1 MKRSRFEQNK
11 SNIRSRETGA
21 AVSRKRRRR
30 RSSVA
35 KMALVVTV
43 LLVAAVG
50 TVLSLTVFFK
60 IKSIDVYGET
70 RYSSKEIIKV
80 ANVKLESNLVRLDS
94 EAISDKIEKQ
104 LPYIEEVKIKKRLPT
119 TLEFNVV
126 AAKIAGYIAAEDGY
140 YIVSTEGKLLEKT
153 ADKPEK
159 MAEINGITLEKP
171 VVSQHITGENDNIS
185 YVKKIYEAFG
195 EGMSANI
202 TSLSVGDRIDLSF
215 VYNNRVTVKLGSE
228 NDLAEKLRFVVLTLS
243 DTNKIS
249 EDDMGIIYA
258 GNAKKISFLRKGSY
272 SEYLSALE
280 SEQNS
285 ENEQNTSS
293 GIAQTESEGVKT
305 ESNVESSLNSR

>member
-11 SNIRSRETGA
+11 SNIRSREQGTA
-21 AVSRKRRRR
+21 TVSRKRRRR

-80 ANVKLESNLVRLDS
+80 ADVQLESNLVRLDS
-94 EAISDKIEKQ
+94 GLISEKIEQ
-104 LPYIEEVKIKKRLPT
+104 ELPYIEEVKIKKKLPT
-119 TLEFNVV
+119 TLEFNIV
-126 AAKIAGYIAAEDGY
+126 AAKVAGYIASDDSY

-159 MAEINGITLEKP
+159 IAEINGITLEKP
-171 VVSQHITGENDNIS
+171 AVSQYIDGENIK

-195 EGMSANI
+195 EGMSSKI

-215 VYNNRVTVKLGSE
+215 VYDNRVTIKLGSE
-228 NDLAEKLRFVVLTLS
+228 SDLAEKLKFVVKIIS
-243 DTNKIS
+243 DPDKIS

-258 GNAKKISFLRKGSY
+258 GNAKKISFLRNGSY
-272 SEYLSALE
+272 TEYLNSLE
-280 SEQNS
+280 SEQ
-285 ENEQNTSS
+285 QTSS
-293 GIAQTESEGVKT
+293 GIAQNETESSKT
-305 ESNVESSLNSR
+305 EDNAQNSSSSMQ

>member
-11 SNIRSRETGA
+11 SNMRSRESGA

-70 RYSSKEIIKV
+70 QYSSKEIIKV

-94 EAISDKIEKQ
+94 EAISEKIEKQ
-104 LPYIEEVKIKKRLPT
+104 LPYIEEVKIKKKLPT
-119 TLEFNVV
+119 TLEFEVV
-126 AAKIAGYIAAEDGY
+126 AAKVAGYIAADDGY

-153 ADKPEK
+153 VDKPEK

-171 VVSQHITGENDNIS
+171 SVSQHIDGENIK
-185 YVKKIYEAFG
+185 YVKKIYDAFG
-195 EGMSANI
+195 EGLSANI

-228 NDLAEKLRFVVLTLS
+228 NDLSEKLKFVVLTIS

-272 SEYLSALE
+272 SEYLAALE
-280 SEQNS
+280 SEQNAQ
-285 ENEQNTSS
+285 NEQNTSS
-293 GIAQTESEGVKT
+293 GLAQSETESQKT
-305 ESNVESSLNSR
+305 ESNVENTASKRE

>member
-1 MKRSRFEQNK
+1 MKRKRFEQNK

-21 AVSRKRRRR
+21 ATVSRKRRRR

-80 ANVKLESNLVRLDS
+80 ANVQLESNLVRLDS
-94 EAISDKIEKQ
+94 EAISDKIEKE
-104 LPYIEEVKIKKRLPT
+104 LPYIEQVKIKKRLPT

-126 AAKIAGYIAAEDGY
+126 AAKIAGYIAADDGY
-140 YIVSTEGKLLEKT
+140 YIVSTEGKLLEKS

-159 MAEINGITLEKP
+159 IAEINGITLEKP
-171 VVSQHITGENDNIS
+171 SVSQYIDGENIK

-195 EGMSANI
+195 EGMSSNI

-215 VYNNRVTVKLGSE
+215 VYSDRVTVKLGSE
-228 NDLAEKLRFVVLTLS
+228 SDLSKKLKFVVKIIS
-243 DTNKIS
+243 DPNEIS

-272 SEYLSALE
+272 TEYLSSLE
-280 SEQNS
+280 SEQ
-285 ENEQNTSS
+285 ETSS
-293 GIAQTESEGVKT
+293 GIAQSEAESAQTED
-305 ESNVESSLNSR
+305 NAQNLSSSAL

>member
-1 MKRSRFEQNK
+1 
-11 SNIRSRETGA
+11 
-21 AVSRKRRRR
+21 
-30 RSSVA
+30 
-35 KMALVVTV
+35 MALVVTV

-70 RYSSKEIIKV
+70 QYSSKEIIKV

-94 EAISDKIEKQ
+94 EAISEKIEKQ
-104 LPYIEEVKIKKRLPT
+104 LPYIEEVKIKKKLPT
-119 TLEFNVV
+119 TLEFEVV
-126 AAKIAGYIAAEDGY
+126 SARIAGYIAADDGY

-153 ADKPEK
+153 VDKPEK
-159 MAEINGITLEKP
+159 IAEINGITLEKP
-171 VVSQHITGENDNIS
+171 SVSQHIDGENIK
-185 YVKKIYEAFG
+185 YVKKIYDAFG
-195 EGMSANI
+195 EGLSANI

-228 NDLAEKLRFVVLTLS
+228 NDLAEKLKFVVLTIS

-272 SEYLSALE
+272 SEYLAALE
-280 SEQNS
+280 SEQNAQ
-285 ENEQNTSS
+285 NEQNTSS
-293 GIAQTESEGVKT
+293 GLAQSETESQKT
-305 ESNVESSLNSR
+305 ESNVENTTSKRE